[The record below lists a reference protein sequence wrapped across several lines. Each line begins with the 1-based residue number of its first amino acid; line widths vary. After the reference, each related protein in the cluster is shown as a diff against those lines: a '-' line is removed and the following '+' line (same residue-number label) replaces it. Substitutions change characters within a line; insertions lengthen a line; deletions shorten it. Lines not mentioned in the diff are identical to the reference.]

1 MQDLHHTPI
10 ADEDVYYA
18 IRRDIIFGRLP
29 AGERLRLTPLAER
42 YGSSVSALRERL
54 VRLVSEGFATGEGQ
68 RGFYVAD
75 MSEAGLRVLQ
85 AGVACR
91 EPRKPHLQVVLA
103 VAEQPEAE
111 PTSNPASPTPST
123 SNS

>member
-1 MQDLHHTPI
+1 MQDLHHTPT

-68 RGFYVAD
+68 RGERVGQSRLTHGQDRIVSGVCGEFPDGHRLQTRTESTAEGPHGD
-75 MSEAGLRVLQ
+75 PLR
-85 AGVACR
+85 R
-91 EPRKPHLQVVLA
+91 RRR
-103 VAEQPEAE
+103 
-111 PTSNPASPTPST
+111 SPAL
-123 SNS
+123 